1 MSFDDL
7 DPIDVDFDINGT
19 IRRLMDVAKV
29 ALADEMPEPP
39 RELLLLLRVLLAT
52 VGRTMP
58 ADLQAQDIRVQQARA
73 LLEICERLF
82 AEKDP

>member
-1 MSFDDL
+1 MDIDDL
-7 DPIDVDFDINGT
+7 DPVDVTFDINGT

-29 ALADEMPEPP
+29 ALSDKMPEPP
-39 RELLLLLRVLLAT
+39 EAELLLLLRVLLAT

-58 ADLQAQDIRVQQARA
+58 ADLQAEDIRVQQARA

-82 AEKDP
+82 P